1 MLLLDRH
8 QTESV
13 VIHKDDEPDKA
24 LVIRVTEVLPTGDV
38 TLGFIGDGYTV
49 VRQEIFSPE
58 DSHKYKRR
66 GKESYGRK
74 HSSYNS

>member
-13 VIHKDDEPDKA
+13 VIHTDGEPDKA
-24 LVIRVTEVLPTGDV
+24 LVVRVTEVLPTGDV

-58 DSHKYKRR
+58 NSHKFKKR
-66 GKESYGRK
+66 GKM
-74 HSSYNS
+74 

>member
-24 LVIRVTEVLPTGDV
+24 LVVRIQEVLPTGDV

-66 GKESYGRK
+66 GKESYGSK
-74 HSSYNS
+74 HSSYQS

>member
-24 LVIRVTEVLPTGDV
+24 LVVRVPEVLPTGDV
-38 TLGFIGDGYTV
+38 TLGFIGDGSTV

-66 GKESYGRK
+66 GKENGNKY
-74 HSSYNS
+74 SSYNS

>member
-1 MLLLDRH
+1 MLLLHRH
-8 QTESV
+8 QNESI
-13 VIHKDDEPDKA
+13 VIHKDGEADKA
-24 LVIRVTEVLPTGDV
+24 IVVRVTEVLPTGDV

-66 GKESYGRK
+66 SKEDGSK
-74 HSSYNS
+74 HSSYHS